1 MGRRPSF
8 ERNSDNLPIGDYLF
22 SQSNKIKDC
31 KEKAINNY
39 ENNYIQESL
48 QKFTQSTSS
57 KMIEKMKYESFNK
70 IFSMLDSD
78 KDGVISQEK
87 ISIDSIK

>member
-1 MGRRPSF
+1 VGRRPSF

-39 ENNYIQESL
+39 ENNYIQ
-48 QKFTQSTSS
+48 
-57 KMIEKMKYESFNK
+57 
-70 IFSMLDSD
+70 
-78 KDGVISQEK
+78 
-87 ISIDSIK
+87 